1 MTYDLFGIDQNYI
14 YDFKKRVTELTST
27 DILEA
32 AKRHLHPGAQP
43 VLVVVDASKLSSS
56 LQNLDKEVVIV
67 HPDYL
72 P

>member
-14 YDFKKRVTELTST
+14 FDFKKKVGELTSM

-32 AKRHLHPGAQP
+32 AKRHLHPGEQP
-43 VLVVVDASKLSSS
+43 ILVVVDASKISSS
-56 LQNLDKEVVIV
+56 LQKLGKQVVFL

-72 P
+72 R

>member
-14 YDFKKRVTELTST
+14 FDFKKRVRELTST

-32 AKRHLHPGAQP
+32 AKHHLHPGAQP

-56 LQNLDKEVVIV
+56 LQNLGKQVVIV